1 MQIENQESGMYE
13 LLLKGGRVID
23 PANDIDG
30 PYDVAINENTIA
42 AIETDIPA
50 SDAAR
55 TIDLTGKLLTPGL
68 IDLHTHIYH
77 GGTSLGV
84 APVQYARD
92 TCASTL
98 VDAGSAG
105 PGNFAGFRDHV
116 IAGAE
121 VRIFAYLN
129 ISFAGI
135 YAFSHRVMVGEC
147 GDFRLLSAPDCLEVL
162 EANRDLIVGVKVRVG
177 MVAGD
182 GKGIAPLDIA
192 LEVAEEA
199 GVPVMCHLDNPP
211 PSRLEV
217 VSRLRPGDI
226 LTHCFRPFPG
236 APARRDGRVYD
247 EIHAARERGVLFD
260 IGHGKGSFGFA
271 TAEAMLNAGF
281 RPDCI
286 SSDVHTLSIDGP
298 AHSLLVTLSKL
309 IHLGMSLGD
318 AIKAATEGPAN
329 AIAKPELGTLG
340 IGTPADVS
348 VLKLVDDPIDFVDS
362 LGEVRRAERQLKADM
377 LLVNGK
383 IAAE

>member
-1 MQIENQESGMYE
+1 MSTDTYD

-23 PANDIDG
+23 PASDIDG
-30 PYDVAINENTIA
+30 INDVAITNSIIA
-42 AIETDIPA
+42 AVDADIPA
-50 SDAAR
+50 STA
-55 TIDLTGKLLTPGL
+55 TTVIDVQGRLVTPGL
-68 IDLHTHIYH
+68 VDLHTHIYH

-84 APVQYARD
+84 APMQYARD

-105 PGNFAGFRDHV
+105 PGNFAGFRDHI
-116 IAGAE
+116 IAAAD

-135 YAFSHRVMVGEC
+135 YAFSQRVMVGEC
-147 GDFRLLSAPDCLEVL
+147 GDFRLLSAPDCLEIL

-211 PSRLEV
+211 PSRLDV
-217 VSRLRPGDI
+217 VSRLRAGDI

-236 APARRDGRVYD
+236 APARRDGRVYE
-247 EIHAARERGVLFD
+247 EILAARERGVLFD

-271 TAEAMLNAGF
+271 TAESMLAAGF
-281 RPDCI
+281 TPDCI

-309 IHLGMSLGD
+309 IHLGMSLND
-318 AIKAATEGPAN
+318 AIKAATAGPAN
-329 AIAKPELGTLG
+329 AIGKSELGTLAV
-340 IGTPADVS
+340 GTPADIS
-348 VLKLVDDPIDFVDS
+348 VLTLASDGIDFIDS
-362 LGEVRRAERQLKADM
+362 LGEVRRSEQQLKAHQ
-377 LLVNGK
+377 LIVSGK
-383 IAAE
+383 PVLEQQAT